1 MNLKILQIFQ
11 TVCEEGTITKAAKK
25 LFMTQPAIS
34 RAIHELEIEL
44 NLQLFERYGK
54 RIHLNESGELF
65 LRYAQRVLVS
75 YDDLKKSVISIPFQ
89 AKIKIGSS
97 ITIAN
102 DILPSALATFKKKY
116 PQTPIEVVVESASN
130 VLARLKEHQIDIAL
144 VEGIVDDKNWV
155 QEHISSY
162 ELCIVCSKQH
172 ELANNMIITWNNI
185 LKQNWLLR
193 EKGSAARDTFES
205 ACLLH
210 QIVLKPIWTSVN
222 SQALLQAT
230 RENLGITI
238 LPKSIVD
245 MYPYI
250 MDLHVLCLE
259 DQSLRNENH
268 IVYDKKLF
276 LSDVLCY
283 LIECLKESQANKNN
297 N

>member
-1 MNLKILQIFQ
+1 MNLRTLQIFQ

-44 NLQLFERYGK
+44 NLHLFERYGK
-54 RIHLNESGELF
+54 RIHLNECGEVF

-75 YDDLKKSVISIPFQ
+75 YDDLKDSVTSIPFQ

-102 DILPSALATFKKKY
+102 DILPNALATFKKKY
-116 PQTPIEVVVESASN
+116 PQTPVEVVVESASK
-130 VLARLKEHQIDIAL
+130 VLARLQEHLIDIAL
-144 VEGIVDDKNWV
+144 VEGIVNHHDWI
-155 QEHISSY
+155 QEHFSSY
-162 ELCIVCSKQH
+162 ELCIICSKHHQ
-172 ELANNMIITWNNI
+172 LASKDMITWSDI
-185 LKQNWLLR
+185 ATQDWLLR
-193 EKGSAARDTFES
+193 EKGSAARDTFDS
-205 ACLLH
+205 ACRLH
-210 QIVLKPIWTSVN
+210 QIVIKPIWTSVN

-230 RENLGITI
+230 RKNLGITI

-245 MYPYI
+245 LYPYV

-259 DQSLRNENH
+259 NHILKNDDH

-276 LSDVLCY
+276 KTDVLLY
-283 LIECLKESQANKNN
+283 LIECMKASGASKQ
-297 N
+297 